1 MNTPAS
7 ELHAGRPGD
16 RPATRGRPEG
26 LTPLAWLT
34 GHGHPRA
41 LPRWPALLIWA
52 LGAPLM
58 HALDGRLDLA
68 NLALLL
74 VLLATLASLWLP
86 AWAALASGVLAVALF
101 NWAFVPPRHS
111 MVVELGQH
119 TVLLLAMLA
128 LNLLVAALMHGLRRQ
143 ARLAQRAADR
153 AGQLHAWGDL
163 LRASHEPQAQAG
175 ALQQALRQAAG
186 VPVALAVLRASL
198 PPGND
203 DSALLRVDDADTS
216 TDADQR
222 AGLWL
227 CLRDGRPLGP
237 GTGRHGE
244 QPDLYLPLRSSGHAC
259 GAALLWAPPPGL
271 LADASLRA
279 HLQALCDLCG
289 DALAR
294 AQVQREQTA
303 AQLAAQTSAVRAAL
317 LAAIS
322 HDYRTPLATILGA
335 ASALQEQGERLT
347 PAQRQRHLQGI
358 VDEADRLARLTDN
371 TLQLA
376 RLDAPDVQ
384 LRCDWESPE
393 EIVGVALRQARR
405 HPAGQRVRARLEPG
419 LPLLWC
425 DATLI
430 SQLLANL
437 IDNALA
443 YSPHDTPVELLV
455 RRAAPPLDHLVL
467 AVRDRGPGIA
477 PAWRG
482 RVFEVF
488 QRGADPMAAAPAAA
502 EPRQADAQRRGG
514 SGVGLAVCRAIAR
527 AHGGDLTLRARG
539 HGGCSF
545 EAVLPLHEPPARP
558 ADDDN
563 ATSLTVAP
571 TTPTTPTTKTTP
583 GGRTTATTATTPIEP
598 IEAITPTTA
607 TAPDLPAAV
616 PGHAAT
622 HRQDLP

>member
-1 MNTPAS
+1 MNIQAS
-7 ELHAGRPGD
+7 ELRPGRQAGR
-16 RPATRGRPEG
+16 RRAEG

-34 GHGHPRA
+34 GQDGA
-41 LPRWPALLIWA
+41 EVVPRWPALLIW
-52 LGAPLM
+52 LVGAPLL
-58 HALDGRLDLA
+58 HGLDGQLDLA

-74 VLLATLASLWLP
+74 VLLVTLAALWLP
-86 AWAALASGVLAVALF
+86 GWAALVSGVAAVAVF

-111 MVVELGQH
+111 LAVELGQH
-119 TVLLLAMLA
+119 TLLLLAMVA
-128 LNLLVAALMHGLRRQ
+128 LNLLVAMLMHSLRRQ
-143 ARLAQRAADR
+143 ASLAQLAADR
-153 AGQLHAWGDL
+153 AGQLHAWGDR
-163 LRASHEPQAQAG
+163 LRASREPQAQAG

-186 VPVALAVLRASL
+186 VPVSLAILRGAL

-203 DSALLRVDDADTS
+203 ETTLLRLDDDEAA

-227 CLRDGRPLGP
+227 CLRGGQPLGP

-259 GAALLWAPPPGL
+259 GAALLLAPPPDL
-271 LADASLRA
+271 LADTALRA

-294 AQVQREQTA
+294 AQAEREQTA
-303 AQLAAQTSAVRAAL
+303 AQLAAQTTAVRAAL

-347 PAQRQRHLQGI
+347 PAQRQRHVQGI
-358 VDEADRLARLTDN
+358 VDEAGRLARLTDN

-384 LRCDWESPE
+384 LRCDWESAE
-393 EIVGVALRQARR
+393 EIVGVALRHARR
-405 HPAGQRVRARLEPG
+405 RPAGQRVRARLEPG

-430 SQLLANL
+430 SQLLDNL
-437 IDNALA
+437 IDNALK
-443 YSPHDTPVELLV
+443 YSPDDTPVELLA
-455 RRAAPPLDHLVL
+455 RRQPPPVGDRHGAPGNSGAGASVPPPERLVL

-477 PAWRG
+477 PAWRE
-482 RVFEVF
+482 RVFDVF
-488 QRGADPMAAAPAAA
+488 HRGADPMAGAAQPV
-502 EPRQADAQRRGG
+502 PDGPRGG

-527 AHGGDLTLRARG
+527 AHGGELTLRARG

-545 EAVLPLHEPPARP
+545 EAVLPMREPPTRP
-558 ADDDN
+558 VDDD
-563 ATSLTVAP
+563 AGVAAHLLPAPAVPIAPVTPVASITSIAP
-571 TTPTTPTTKTTP
+571 GLALPPD
-583 GGRTTATTATTPIEP
+583 ASA
-598 IEAITPTTA
+598 
-607 TAPDLPAAV
+607 APDLP
-616 PGHAAT
+616 
-622 HRQDLP
+622 

>member
-1 MNTPAS
+1 MTIPAS
-7 ELHAGRPGD
+7 ELLGGRSAD
-16 RPATRGRPEG
+16 RPAGRRRPEG

-34 GHGHPRA
+34 GQGH
-41 LPRWPALLIWA
+41 LQVQPRWPALLIWA
-52 LGAPLM
+52 LGAPLL
-58 HALDGRLDLA
+58 HGLDGHLDLA

-74 VLLATLASLWLP
+74 VLLVTLAALWLP
-86 AWAALASGVLAVALF
+86 AWGALASGVLAVVTF
-101 NWAFVPPRHS
+101 NWAFVPPRYS
-111 MVVELGQH
+111 MAVDLGQH
-119 TVLLLAMLA
+119 TVLLLAMVA
-128 LNLLVAALMHGLRRQ
+128 LNLLVAVLMHGLRRQ
-143 ARLAQRAADR
+143 ARLAQLAADR
-153 AGQLHAWGDL
+153 AGELHAWGDQ
-163 LRASHEPQAQAG
+163 LRASHDPQAQAG

-186 VPVALAVLRASL
+186 VPVALVVLRAGL

-203 DSALLRVDDADTS
+203 EAALLRVDDADTS
-216 TDADQR
+216 AGTDTRTDADQR

-227 CLRDGRPLGP
+227 CLRDGRALGP

-259 GAALLWAPPPGL
+259 GAALLRAPPPGL
-271 LADASLRA
+271 LADTSLRA

-294 AQVQREQTA
+294 AQAEREQAA

-335 ASALQEQGERLT
+335 ASALQEQGERLS

-358 VDEADRLARLTDN
+358 VDEAERLARLTDN

-527 AHGGDLTLRARG
+527 AHGGELTLRARG

-545 EAVLPLHEPPARP
+545 EAVLPLHEPPAQP
-558 ADDDN
+558 ADGDQAAPPVQG
-563 ATSLTVAP
+563 AT
-571 TTPTTPTTKTTP
+571 
-583 GGRTTATTATTPIEP
+583 
-598 IEAITPTTA
+598 
-607 TAPDLPAAV
+607 
-616 PGHAAT
+616 
-622 HRQDLP
+622 